1 MDALAFILATCGFV
15 LTAIAVWRSYTSAR
29 QALAPLAHQGDPTRA
44 ALEALRPLPFRP
56 KVRTVVSRVL
66 LAMGWLAVALYGL
79 YFLVQAG
86 TISG

>member
-1 MDALAFILATCGFV
+1 MGALAFILATCGFV

-29 QALAPLAHQGDPTRA
+29 HALAPLAHQGDPTRA

-56 KVRTVVSRVL
+56 KVRTAVSRVL
-66 LAMGWLAVALYGL
+66 LAVGWLAVALYGL
-79 YFLVQAG
+79 YFVVRAG